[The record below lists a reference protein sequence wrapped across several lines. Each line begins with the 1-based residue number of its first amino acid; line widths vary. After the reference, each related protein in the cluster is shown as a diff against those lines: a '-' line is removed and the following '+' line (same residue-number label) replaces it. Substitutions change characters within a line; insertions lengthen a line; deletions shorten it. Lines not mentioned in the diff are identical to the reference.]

1 MYNCLIN
8 PLQIFLHAPDPRKS
22 SLAYIYHT
30 VTYSIYGKDAVV
42 TMEKKKKKRR
52 FLKLQLKKYTGRG
65 IKDIN
70 C

>member
-30 VTYSIYGKDAVV
+30 VTYSVYGKDAVV
-42 TMEKKKKKRR
+42 TTEKEKKKVLQITAEKIYRERR
-52 FLKLQLKKYTGRG
+52 
-65 IKDIN
+65 
-70 C
+70 